1 MKIIHDIKNNHIE
14 IQDDMKSLLRAQ
26 RIVVTVVLVASFTK
40 LYFINWQDITTY
52 DYLFVVIFGLFVYF
66 FVKNFFIKTSKSII
80 SLSEIKYLKKAKG
93 VRSKAYLKLKGGKIR
108 EFSNITS
115 RDEKI
120 DIPEKFRKAGV
131 IIKV

>member
-1 MKIIHDIKNNHIE
+1 MKIIYDNQNNQIE

-40 LYFINWQDITTY
+40 LYFINWQSINTY
-52 DYLFVVIFGLFVYF
+52 DYLFVVIFGVFVYF
-66 FVKNFFIKTSKSII
+66 FIKNFFFKTSQSII
-80 SLSEIKYLKKAKG
+80 NLSDIKYLKKAKG
-93 VRSKAYLKLKGGKIR
+93 VRSKAYLRLKNGKIR
-108 EFSNITS
+108 EFSNITT

-131 IIKV
+131 AIKI